1 MHRTTSP
8 AKPFADSEVVEHADR
23 AHESS
28 HALTQAW
35 AGARDERAFA
45 DLVARYAPMVRATC
59 RRVLQDAAQA
69 EDATQETFIL
79 LARHADRIHSN
90 TGGWLMATA
99 RTTSIDLLQ
108 QGRARRRR
116 EQQVAGEQET
126 ATSESA
132 HSEIGTPENL
142 AQLDQAMLSL
152 PEGERGV
159 LIDYFWSGRT
169 QEDIGREAGV
179 SQVAIKKRIDRALGN
194 LRSRMLRLSPAA
206 LLLLLAAAAPSAE
219 GAGEAALLA
228 RLKTLDLRPDVR
240 TVHPGYWVA
249 LAAAVAAAV
258 ATVIAFLSVSGP
270 AGRGTPA
277 APVQAPPP
285 LVAPPPLPVVVQP
298 WSDGW
303 NVSKIGVEKV
313 SADALRLDP
322 GVQKY
327 GHMTRLIG
335 KDGVDL
341 TIVVEKRHCP
351 FFGLAIVPSDG
362 TRPLIP
368 VSIVPN
374 PKSPDAGCWAR
385 QPGEHRLSLR
395 LDQGEGGPWV
405 VCTVDGKEG
414 LRQRLPAV
422 PTHAMLVVSSGQVLL
437 TRVNPEPA
445 SAF

>member
-1 MHRTTSP
+1 MPPVDIEAVT
-8 AKPFADSEVVEHADR
+8 HADR
-23 AHESS
+23 AHEPS

-35 AGARDERAFA
+35 ARTRDERAFA
-45 DLVARYAPMVRATC
+45 ELVARYAPMVRATC
-59 RRVLQDAAQA
+59 RRVLQDADQA

-79 LARHADRIHSN
+79 LARYADRIRSN

-126 ATSESA
+126 ATSEPA

-169 QEDIGREAGV
+169 QEAIGREAGV

-219 GAGEAALLA
+219 GAGEAALVA
-228 RLKTLDLRPDVR
+228 RLKTLDLRPDPP

-249 LAAAVAAAV
+249 LATGVAA
-258 ATVIAFLSVSGP
+258 VIAFLAVSGP
-270 AGRGTPA
+270 ADGGPPA

-285 LVAPPPLPVVVQP
+285 PVAAPPLPVVVQP

-303 NVSKIGVEKV
+303 NVKEIGVEKV
-313 SADALRLDP
+313 SPETMRLDP
-322 GVQKY
+322 GVQKF
-327 GHMTRLIG
+327 GHMTRPLG
-335 KDGVDL
+335 TDGVDL
-341 TIVVEKRHCP
+341 TIVVEKRYCP
-351 FFGLAIVPSDG
+351 YFGLAIVPSDG

-368 VSIVPN
+368 VSIAPN

-395 LDQGEGGPWV
+395 LEQGEGGPWV

-414 LRQRLPAV
+414 LRQHLPAA
-422 PTHAMLVVSSGQVLL
+422 PTHAMLVVSSGQVVL
-437 TRVNPEPA
+437 TRGVPEPA
-445 SAF
+445 SVF